1 MNDQM
6 MQEAPQGAPQE
17 QPQGDMRSP
26 LDKQF
31 LQLTLDPKFGE
42 VMQQAMDNMPS
53 PIHAAAFLLAQTVQ
67 QVEAKIGPIKDDMLF
82 SNSGA
87 GTKMVMTILKM
98 ADEAG
103 YEGAADMENVESAVK
118 MAAGMSAM
126 SEALADVQGGQQQA
140 PQAPQ
145 GLMGA
150 QA

>member
-6 MQEAPQGAPQE
+6 MEAPPQE
-17 QPQGDMRSP
+17 TPQTQGDMRSP

-42 VMQQAMDNMPS
+42 IMQQAMDNMPS
-53 PIHAAAFLLAQTVQ
+53 PIHASAFLLAQTVQ
-67 QVEAKIGPIKDDMLF
+67 QVESKIGPIKDDLIF

-103 YEGAADMENVESAVK
+103 YQGAADMENVETAVQ
-118 MAAGMSAM
+118 MAAGMSALTQTM
-126 SEALADVQGGQQQA
+126 ADIQGGQPQQ
-140 PQAPQ
+140 PQ
-145 GLMGA
+145 GLM